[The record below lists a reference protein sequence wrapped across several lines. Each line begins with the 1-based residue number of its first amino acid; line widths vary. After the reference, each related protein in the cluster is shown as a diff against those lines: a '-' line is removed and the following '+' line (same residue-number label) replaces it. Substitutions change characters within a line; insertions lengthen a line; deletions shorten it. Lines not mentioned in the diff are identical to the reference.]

1 MDAYDRELKREIAT
15 NKAVYHAQIA
25 VFGTFMRN
33 LMKVGDSSSV
43 AVMKHSILS
52 RKPKNPMNGYNLF
65 IHELVSANK
74 HLSVKQVSE
83 RYSSVWND
91 KAYKEKTVY
100 KKHAASLYYGSISSN
115 P

>member
-1 MDAYDRELKREIAT
+1 MIAY
-15 NKAVYHAQIA
+15 
-25 VFGTFMRN
+25 
-33 LMKVGDSSSV
+33 
-43 AVMKHSILS
+43 
-52 RKPKNPMNGYNLF
+52 
-65 IHELVSANK
+65 K